1 MIQQPELGKKIADYR
16 KSKGFTQE
24 ELVDKCNLSVR
35 TLQRIEAG
43 EVTPRNYTVKLI
55 FEVLEL
61 DFESSLNS
69 QNEKPIGSNK
79 KWLEQFYIRFIDLFN
94 LKTNTMKKISI
105 LSIAIFAIVF
115 CISSLTNQTF
125 AQSDSKVRNQIEKSN
140 SDFVKWFNKGEINSL
155 VELYRDDACLI
166 SRGCGKDFIKNY
178 YNIESGKFKF
188 TELKSTSISIND
200 TIATEKGKWSA
211 ILNSGETIGG
221 EYVSEWRFTNNKWLI
236 VSESSV
242 LALN

>member
-43 EVTPRNYTVKLI
+43 EVTPRNYTVRLI
-55 FEVLEL
+55 LEVLEL

-69 QNEKPIGSNK
+69 QNEKPIRSNK

-94 LKTNTMKKISI
+94 LKTDTMKKISI
-105 LSIAIFAIVF
+105 LSIAILAILFGV
-115 CISSLTNQTF
+115 SSLTSQIF
-125 AQSDSKVRNQIEKSN
+125 AQSDSKVQKQIEKSN

-155 VELYRDDACLI
+155 VELYREDACLV
-166 SRGCGKDFIKNY
+166 SRGCGKDFIKTY
-178 YNIESGKFKF
+178 YNIESSKFKF
-188 TELKSTSISIND
+188 TEIKLTSINVSD
-200 TIATEKGKWSA
+200 TIAIEKGKWSA
-211 ILNSGETIGG
+211 ILNSGEKIGG
-221 EYVSEWRFTNNKWLI
+221 EYVSEWRFTDNKWLI
-236 VSESSV
+236 VSESSG
-242 LALN
+242 LSLN